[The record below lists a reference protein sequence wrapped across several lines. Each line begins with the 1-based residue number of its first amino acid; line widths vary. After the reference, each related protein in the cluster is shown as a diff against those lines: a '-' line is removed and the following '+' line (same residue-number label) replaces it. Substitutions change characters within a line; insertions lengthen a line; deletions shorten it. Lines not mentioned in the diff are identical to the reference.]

1 MAVPMTTAT
10 AVPNPPSRKMLR
22 VPTMMRL
29 RMSRPNWSAP
39 KGWLSVGVAS
49 RRSALCFS

>member
-10 AVPNPPSRKMLR
+10 MVPKPPSRKMLR

-29 RMSRPNWSAP
+29 KMSRPNWSSP
-39 KGWLSVGVAS
+39 NGWLRVGVA
-49 RRSALCFS
+49 RRRCASCFW